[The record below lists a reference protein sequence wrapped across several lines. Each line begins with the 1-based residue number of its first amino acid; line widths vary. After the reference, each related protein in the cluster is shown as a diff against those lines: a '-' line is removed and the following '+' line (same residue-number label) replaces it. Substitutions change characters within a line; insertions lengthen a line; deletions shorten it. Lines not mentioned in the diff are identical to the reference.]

1 MSDLQLFQ
9 NPEFGRVRIVEVNGE
24 AWMVGKDV
32 AEALGHT
39 NPQRAI
45 REYVDSEDKG
55 VTEIVT
61 PGGEQEMIIINES
74 GLYSLV
80 LSSKLPNARK
90 FRRRVTTEVLPT
102 VRKHGAYMTQE
113 TLQAAILNPDTMIQL
128 YQQLKAEQEHSR
140 QLEAENAA
148 MLPKA
153 VFADAV
159 SASKSSILVGE
170 LAKLLRQNGVDTG
183 EKRLFHWLRQN
194 GYLIKR
200 NGADHNMPT
209 QRSIEQGLF
218 VSKETTVCHAD
229 GHTTISKP
237 PQGHREGPAVFC
249 QSQATVYEGLQA
261 V

>member
-32 AEALGHT
+32 AEALGYS
-39 NPQRAI
+39 NPQKAI
-45 REYVDSEDKG
+45 RDHVDEDDKTVNDSFTVNG
-55 VTEIVT
+55 TQ
-61 PGGEQEMIIINES
+61 GALINES

-90 FRRRVTTEVLPT
+90 FRRWVTNEVLPT
-102 VRKHGAYMTQE
+102 VRKHGAYMTPE

-128 YQQLKAEQEHSR
+128 CQRLKAEQEHSR

-218 VSKETTVCHAD
+218 VIKETTVCHAD
-229 GHTTISKP
+229 GHTTISKTP
-237 PQGHREGPAVFC
+237 KVTGKGQQYFVNLHLR
-249 QSQATVYEGLQA
+249 SM
-261 V
+261 

>member
-1 MSDLQLFQ
+1 MRDLQLFQ

-61 PGGEQEMIIINES
+61 PGGEQEMTIINES

-90 FRRRVTTEVLPT
+90 FRRWVTTEVLPT

-128 YQQLKAEQEHSR
+128 CQQLKAEQEHSR

-183 EKRLFHWLRQN
+183 EKRLFPWLRQN
-194 GYLIKR
+194 GCLIKR

-229 GHTTISKP
+229 GHTTISKTP
-237 PQGHREGPAVFC
+237 KVTGKGQQYFVNLNLR
-249 QSQATVYEGLQA
+249 TM
-261 V
+261 

>member
-9 NPEFGRVRIVEVNGE
+9 NPEFGRVRIVEVSGE

-32 AEALGHT
+32 AEALGYAKAQ
-39 NPQRAI
+39 NAI
-45 REYVDSEDKG
+45 AAHVDEEDRKVAPIQG
-55 VTEIVT
+55 T
-61 PGGEQEMIIINES
+61 PGGTQEMTIINES

-90 FRRRVTTEVLPT
+90 FRRWVTTEVLPT
-102 VRKHGAYMTQE
+102 VRRHGAYMTPE

-128 YQQLKAEQEHSR
+128 CQQLKAEREHSR

-218 VSKETTVCHAD
+218 VIKETTVCHAD
-229 GHTTISKP
+229 GHTTISKTP
-237 PQGHREGPAVFC
+237 KVTGKGQQYFVNLHLR
-249 QSQATVYEGLQA
+249 SM
-261 V
+261 